1 MKVYELAR
9 ELKIE
14 SKALL
19 AKLKLWGIHVTNHMA
34 SLDEKTVAQIRVR
47 IKKGDEPPQEK
58 KKSILIKK
66 KAPSLSQEATSLEEG
81 AGESDQGAVARI
93 GMSEKGGPSEGHE
106 EGQPREATSQTVRSV
121 SGGGASPLPEQ
132 HTGNGHGPAIPQKIA
147 KPGEE
152 PQKLGSFSAT
162 VSKEEKKGREKEAKT
177 LADKKNKISKLGK
190 DRNRKSDRLLLLGQ
204 EDALEQEEPTDGA
217 EPSTGLTPPVL
228 RPVPPVSPQATI
240 RPGILPGMPPRE
252 TSRPLPGKAP
262 VMRRGGAAGHRRK
275 ERSVETSAVSVAE
288 GTKTRKKS
296 IKIAEGISVKEYAD
310 RLGVKVQEVIM
321 KLMGMGV
328 MATINQP
335 IDPDAAVLLAESMG
349 ITVEVQSEESEDELL
364 GQIAETEGVMITR
377 PPVVTIMGHTD
388 HGKTTLLDAIR
399 KSKIAEAEAGG
410 ITQHIGAYTVT
421 ENGRDIT
428 FLDTPGHEAFTA
440 MRARGAQVTDVVV
453 LVVAADDGVM
463 PQTIE
468 AINHAR
474 AANVPIVV
482 ALNKVDKPEANPD
495 RVMQELSSLGLLPE
509 SWGGETIYCPVSAKK
524 RTGLDHLLEMILLQ
538 ADVLDLKANPDRRA
552 QGVVIESKLDR
563 GRGPV
568 ATILVQKGT
577 LKVGDFIVVGGHF
590 GRVRSLI
597 NDRGHRVQAVTP
609 SFPAE
614 VIGLD
619 GVPQAGEAFVV
630 VEDEKSGRQ
639 VAQNRL
645 LKQRSAQMLRQKRVS
660 LEEFYSQIH
669 EGETKELNLILKV
682 DVQGSLEPIRH
693 ALGKLATAQVRVRF
707 IHEGVGG
714 IRETDVLLAKASNAI
729 ILGFNVRPDSNAA
742 ALAEKEKIDIRFYSV
757 IYDAVD
763 DIRKAM
769 EGLLA
774 PTIREKVLGHA
785 EVRQVYNISKVGTVA
800 GCYVVDGL
808 IQKAGTSVRL
818 LRDSVVVHTGKIS
831 QLKRFKDDVK
841 EVAAGY
847 ECGISLENF
856 QDIKNSDIFECFTEE
871 KIAAKLEG

>member
-19 AKLKLWGIHVTNHMA
+19 AKLKLWGIHATNHMA

-66 KAPSLSQEATSLEEG
+66 RASSPVQEATALEDG
-81 AGESDQGAVARI
+81 TVLSDQGAAARI
-93 GMSEKGGPSEGHE
+93 DLSEKVGPSEGHI
-106 EGQPREATSQTVRSV
+106 EGQGVRSV
-121 SGGGASPLPEQ
+121 AGEGTSALPEQ
-132 HTGNGHGPAIPQKIA
+132 HTGNGHGPVVPQRIVKT
-147 KPGEE
+147 GEE
-152 PQKLGSFSAT
+152 PQKLGTFSAT
-162 VSKEEKKGREKEAKT
+162 ESKEEKKGREKESKA
-177 LADKKNKISKLGK
+177 LADKKTKISKMGK

-204 EDALEQEEPTDGA
+204 EDVLEPEEPADGA
-217 EPSTGLTPPVL
+217 ESSTGAASSVL
-228 RPVPPVSPQATI
+228 RPVPPLSPQATV

-252 TSRPLPGKAP
+252 SSRPLPGKPP
-262 VMRRGGAAGHRRK
+262 VMRRGGAAGQRRK
-275 ERSVETSAVSVAE
+275 ERVVETSAVSVAE
-288 GTKTRKKS
+288 GTKIRKKS

-310 RLGVKVQEVIM
+310 RLGIKVQEVIM

-364 GQIAETEGVMITR
+364 GQTVESEGEMITR

-597 NDRGHRVQAVTP
+597 NDRGHRVQTVTP

-619 GVPQAGEAFVV
+619 GVPQAGETFVV

-742 ALAEKEKIDIRFYSV
+742 GLAEKEKIDVRFYSV

-808 IQKAGTSVRL
+808 IQKAGTSIRL

-856 QDIKNSDIFECFTEE
+856 QDIKNADIIECFTEE

>member
-19 AKLKLWGIHVTNHMA
+19 AKLKLWGIHATNHMA
-34 SLDEKTVAQIRVR
+34 SLDDKTVAQIRVR

-66 KAPSLSQEATSLEEG
+66 KSLSSLQEGPILEEG
-81 AGESDQGAVARI
+81 QVDLEHGHAAGDLAEQRASSDGREEIQSREI
-93 GMSEKGGPSEGHE
+93 GRQPSRVGVGE
-106 EGQPREATSQTVRSV
+106 
-121 SGGGASPLPEQ
+121 GGASPSEHLA
-132 HTGNGHGPAIPQKIA
+132 GNGNGPAPALKTSKAGEETQKIGA
-147 KPGEE
+147 
-152 PQKLGSFSAT
+152 FSAT
-162 VSKEEKKGREKEAKT
+162 ASKEEKKGREKEPKA
-177 LADKKNKISKLGK
+177 LVDKKAKISKLGK
-190 DRNRKSDRLLLLGQ
+190 DRARKSDRLLLLGQ
-204 EDALEQEEPTDGA
+204 QEEGIETE
-217 EPSTGLTPPVL
+217 EPLEGGEAPVVSAPAPL
-228 RPVPPVSPQATI
+228 RPVPPVPPQAVV
-240 RPGILPGMPPRE
+240 RPGVLPGMPPKE
-252 TSRPLPGKAP
+252 SSRPLPGKMP
-262 VMRRGGAAGHRRK
+262 VMRRGSFGGQRRK
-275 ERSVETSAVSVAE
+275 ERIMETSAVSVAE

-349 ITVEVQSEESEDELL
+349 ITVEVQAEESEDELL
-364 GQIAETEGVMITR
+364 GQIEEADGESVTR

-463 PQTIE
+463 PQTTE

-482 ALNKVDKPEANPD
+482 ALNKIDKPEANPD
-495 RVMQELSSLGLLPE
+495 RVMQELSALGLLPE

-538 ADVLDLKANPDRRA
+538 ADVLDLKANPNRRA

-597 NDRGHRVQAVTP
+597 NDRGHRVQDVTP

-619 GVPQAGEAFVV
+619 GVPQAGETFVV

-639 VAQNRL
+639 VAQSRL

-660 LEEFYSQIH
+660 LEEFYSQIQ

-693 ALGKLATAQVRVRF
+693 ALGKLATPQVRVRF

-742 ALAEKEKIDIRFYSV
+742 VLAEKEKVDIKFYSV
-757 IYDAVD
+757 IYDAID

-774 PTIREKVLGHA
+774 PTIREKVLGRV

-800 GCYVVDGL
+800 GCYVIDGL
-808 IQKAGTSVRL
+808 IQKSGSSVRL

-841 EVAAGY
+841 EVTAGY
-847 ECGISLENF
+847 ECGISLENY
-856 QDIKNSDIFECFTEE
+856 QDIKNGDIIECFTEE

>member
-19 AKLKLWGIHVTNHMA
+19 AKLKLWGIHATNHMA
-34 SLDEKTVAQIRVR
+34 SLDDKTVAQIRVR

-66 KAPSLSQEATSLEEG
+66 KTLSALQETSAFG
-81 AGESDQGAVARI
+81 
-93 GMSEKGGPSEGHE
+93 
-106 EGQPREATSQTVRSV
+106 EGQVDLEQGHAAF
-121 SGGGASPLPEQ
+121 GELPEQ
-132 HTGNGHGPAIPQKIA
+132 GASVEGKEAVHSRDIGGQPSRIGVGEGGAAPSERLPGNGSGPAGAVKVSKAGEETQKIGA
-147 KPGEE
+147 
-152 PQKLGSFSAT
+152 FSAT
-162 VSKEEKKGREKEAKT
+162 AAKEEKKGREKEPKA
-177 LADKKNKISKLGK
+177 LADKKTKISKLGK
-190 DRNRKSDRLLLLGQ
+190 DRARKSDRLLLLGQ
-204 EDALEQEEPTDGA
+204 EEAIETEEPLEGGEA
-217 EPSTGLTPPVL
+217 PIVPAPAPL
-228 RPVPPVSPQATI
+228 RPVPPVPPPTVV
-240 RPGILPGMPPRE
+240 RPGVLPGMPPKE
-252 TSRPLPGKAP
+252 SSRPLPGKAP
-262 VMRRGGAAGHRRK
+262 VIRRGSAGSQRRK
-275 ERSVETSAVSVAE
+275 ERIMETSSVSVAE

-349 ITVEVQSEESEDELL
+349 ITVEVQAEESEDELL
-364 GQIAETEGVMITR
+364 GQIEEADGELGTR

-463 PQTIE
+463 PQTTE

-482 ALNKVDKPEANPD
+482 ALNKIDKPEANPD
-495 RVMQELSSLGLLPE
+495 RVMQELSALGLLPE

-538 ADVLDLKANPDRRA
+538 ADVLDLKANPNRRA

-577 LKVGDFIVVGGHF
+577 LRVGDFIVVGGHF

-597 NDRGHRVQAVTP
+597 NDRGHRIQNVTP

-619 GVPQAGEAFVV
+619 GVPQAGETFVV

-639 VAQNRL
+639 VAQSRL

-660 LEEFYSQIH
+660 LEEFYSQIQ

-693 ALGKLATAQVRVRF
+693 ALGKLATPQVRVRF

-729 ILGFNVRPDSNAA
+729 ILGFNVRPDTNAA
-742 ALAEKEKIDIRFYSV
+742 VLAEKEKVDIKFYSV
-757 IYDAVD
+757 IYEAID

-774 PTIREKVLGHA
+774 PTIREKVLGRV

-808 IQKAGTSVRL
+808 IQKSGSHVRL
-818 LRDSVVVHTGKIS
+818 LRDSIVVHTGKIS

-841 EVAAGY
+841 EVTAGY
-847 ECGISLENF
+847 ECGISLENY
-856 QDIKNSDIFECFTEE
+856 QDIKNGDIIECFTEE